1 MARTVDRNQ
10 TLEEFRSTH
19 NDLANDVG
27 TIAGLAGSI
36 SNDNNLVDAINELE
50 AKTFYFQTFEY
61 VATAGQ
67 TDFTGED
74 SNLDTLELL
83 PGRYQVF
90 LNDVSAGTSKHLV
103 EGTDY
108 NPATAVAG
116 KWTKITLQNAAAVN
130 DILTVYAFTGS
141 VLGDAGGVGGAAG
154 GHFVETAA
162 NTIYNVNTDGVILN
176 GSSTG
181 RTVLLESGYT
191 IQLANGNVFVEDN
204 LTLDSGKTLTA
215 PTLTDGT
222 STITGG
228 VGTGFSSI
236 AATTFTGALSGN
248 ATTSSTTASISG
260 HGIGSLSD
268 VTNSGP
274 SNGQVLVYN
283 SSTSKWENDDAA
295 ATYTNENAM
304 DAAAGMITSAT
315 HTNISVS
322 YDDANNKLA
331 FTAAAQYG
339 DDDVDDILTAGA
351 GLTLTDTG
359 SGATRDLEFKVNTS
373 KGIEINS
380 DSVELDYEIV
390 SSAPGSVGSTA
401 VGHLWF
407 VV

>member
-10 TLEEFRSTH
+10 TIEEFRSTH

-74 SNLDTLELL
+74 SNLNTLELL

-215 PTLTDGT
+215 PTFTDGT
-222 STITGG
+222 ATITGG

-236 AATTFTGALSGN
+236 TSTSFTGALTGN

-260 HGIGSLSD
+260 HAIGALSD
-268 VTNSGP
+268 VTTSGP
-274 SNGQVLVYN
+274 TNGQVLVYN
-283 SSTSKWENDDAA
+283 SSTSKWENDNAA
-295 ATYTNENAM
+295 ATYTDEDAQ
-304 DAAAGMITSAT
+304 DAAASMFTHSN
-315 HTNISVS
+315 HTNVTATYVDNGSNDGEIRLV
-322 YDDANNKLA
+322 
-331 FTAAAQYG
+331 AAATYADSDVQSYLSGG
-339 DDDVDDILTAGA
+339 D
-351 GLTLTDTG
+351 GLAMSG
-359 SGATRDLEFKVNTS
+359 SGVFSVNTS

-401 VGHLWF
+401 EGHLWF

>member
-27 TIAGLAGSI
+27 TLAGLAGSI

-74 SNLDTLELL
+74 SNLNTLELL

-215 PTLTDGT
+215 PTFTDGT
-222 STITGG
+222 ATITGG

-236 AATTFTGALSGN
+236 TSTSFTGALTGN

-260 HGIGSLSD
+260 HAIGALSD
-268 VTNSGP
+268 VTTSGP
-274 SNGQVLVYN
+274 TNGQVLVYN
-283 SSTSKWENDDAA
+283 SSTSKWENDNAA
-295 ATYTNENAM
+295 ATYTDEDAQ
-304 DAAAGMITSAT
+304 DAAASMFTHSN
-315 HTNISVS
+315 HTNVTATYVDNGSNDGEIRLV
-322 YDDANNKLA
+322 
-331 FTAAAQYG
+331 AAATYADSDVQSYLSGG
-339 DDDVDDILTAGA
+339 D
-351 GLTLTDTG
+351 GLAMSG
-359 SGATRDLEFKVNTS
+359 SGVFSVNTS

-401 VGHLWF
+401 EGHLWF

>member
-27 TIAGLAGSI
+27 TIAGLAGNI

-67 TDFTGED
+67 TDFTGVD
-74 SNLDTLELL
+74 ANLNTLALMS
-83 PGRYQVF
+83 GRYQVF
-90 LNDVSAGTSKHLV
+90 LNDHSAGTSKHLV

-108 NPATAVAG
+108 NPATAVDG

-130 DILTVYAFTGS
+130 DVLTIYAFTGS

-222 STITGG
+222 ASITGG

-236 AATTFTGALSGN
+236 TSTTFAGN

-260 HGIGSLSD
+260 HAIGSLSD

-274 SNGQVLVYN
+274 TNGQVLVYN

-295 ATYTNENAM
+295 ATYTNENAQ
-304 DAAAGMITSAT
+304 DALNDAFSAGS
-315 HTNISVS
+315 HSNISIS
-322 YDDANNKLA
+322 YDDNANSFS
-331 FTAAAQYG
+331 FTGVAQKTQEEIEDIVGGMVSGNTETGITVTY
-339 DDDVDDILTAGA
+339 DDPNGQLDFV
-351 GLTLTDTG
+351 
-359 SGATRDLEFKVNTS
+359 VNTS

-380 DSVELDYEIV
+380 GSVELDYEIV
-390 SSAPGSVGSTA
+390 STAPGSVGSTA

>member
-10 TLEEFRSTH
+10 TIEEFRSTH

-74 SNLDTLELL
+74 SNLNTLELM

-90 LNDVSAGTSKHLV
+90 LNDHSAGTSKHLV

-130 DILTVYAFTGS
+130 DVLTVYAFTGS

-215 PTLTDGT
+215 PTFTDGT
-222 STITGG
+222 ATITGG

-236 AATTFTGALSGN
+236 TSTSFTGALTGN

-260 HGIGSLSD
+260 HAIGALSD
-268 VTNSGP
+268 VTTSGP
-274 SNGQVLVYN
+274 TNGQVLVYN
-283 SSTSKWENDDAA
+283 SSTSKWENDNAA
-295 ATYTNENAM
+295 ATYTDEDAQ
-304 DAAAGMITSAT
+304 DAAASMFTHSN
-315 HTNISVS
+315 HTNVTATYIDNGASDGEIRLV
-322 YDDANNKLA
+322 
-331 FTAAAQYG
+331 AAATYADSDVQSYLSGG
-339 DDDVDDILTAGA
+339 D
-351 GLTLTDTG
+351 GLAMSG
-359 SGATRDLEFKVNTS
+359 SGVFSVNTS

-401 VGHLWF
+401 EGHLWF

>member
-27 TIAGLAGSI
+27 TLAGLAGSI

-74 SNLDTLELL
+74 SNLNTLELL

-204 LTLDSGKTLTA
+204 MTLASGKTLTA

-222 STITGG
+222 ASITGG

-236 AATTFTGALSGN
+236 TSTTFAGN

-260 HGIGSLSD
+260 HAIGSLSD

-274 SNGQVLVYN
+274 TNGQVLVYN

-295 ATYTNENAM
+295 ATYTNENAQ
-304 DAAAGMITSAT
+304 DALNDAFSAGT
-315 HTNISVS
+315 HTNISIS
-322 YDDANNKLA
+322 YDDNANSFSFTGVAQLTTEEVQDITGGMVSGNTETGITVTYDDPNGKLD
-331 FTAAAQYG
+331 F
-339 DDDVDDILTAGA
+339 V
-351 GLTLTDTG
+351 
-359 SGATRDLEFKVNTS
+359 VNTS

-380 DSVELDYEIV
+380 GSVELDYEIV
-390 SSAPGSVGSTA
+390 STAPGSVGSTA
-401 VGHLWF
+401 EGHLWF